1 MDVSATKRVKDSA
14 GRYFCAQCQARQVV
28 ERKTRADEIS
38 RLSEQYNR
46 IIKAKSK
53 GNLIVVA
60 GWTPVAL
67 IGLALMLFN
76 GGLSVIA
83 IVLLLVGYVIP
94 LILMTLI
101 WSDYRQNP
109 APVQKQLQ
117 KLIDQDQE
125 G

>member
-1 MDVSATKRVKDSA
+1 M
-14 GRYFCAQCQARQVV
+14 
-28 ERKTRADEIS
+28 
-38 RLSEQYNR
+38 
-46 IIKAKSK
+46 
-53 GNLIVVA
+53 A